1 MIGSGAW
8 GGVFDQAI
16 LLKAFGA
23 LFAEHVLPGPTS
35 GAKGGS
41 FCVKRFG
48 MIWAKKAN
56 CLGNGWNLQ
65 EHHFEI
71 MMLAGF

>member
-1 MIGSGAW
+1 
-8 GGVFDQAI
+8 
-16 LLKAFGA
+16 
-23 LFAEHVLPGPTS
+23 
-35 GAKGGS
+35 
-41 FCVKRFG
+41 